1 MIPIESSTDRV
12 PESAPR
18 QRASILMVDDHPS
31 NLLALEAIL
40 EPLGQELI
48 KATSGEEALKFLL
61 QRDVAVI
68 LMDVQMPGMDGF
80 QTAAFIKQRERTR
93 TIPIIFL
100 TALSRDAAHIFKG
113 YAHGAVD
120 YLLKPFDPEILR
132 SKVSVFVDLFL
143 KEQQLQRQAALL
155 RQKEREAL
163 ERQSELRYRRL
174 LDALP
179 AAMWA
184 ARADGTMYYAN
195 QVWQAYTGRQGGEL
209 SLELFLEDVHPTERE
224 EMRRVWEEAV
234 RQGVQSEREFRMRR
248 HDGTWRW
255 HLARAVPEKDE
266 HGRLVGIIAVAT
278 DIDDKKRTEDALA
291 RFKATLD
298 ATLDCVLMFEPE
310 GLTLTYANA
319 GAARQLDTTVEEL
332 LGSSVLGVEAGVD
345 EVGFRQLLAPLVSG
359 TLPSQTYTTTHRR
372 RNGTEVPVEVV
383 LQYVAAGGGQG
394 RFVSVARDVTERQR
408 AEAALRMAN
417 EAKDAFLAA
426 ASHELRTPLAAAKG
440 HAHLA
445 MLKLGGQTDNG
456 PGKSLTIINRQ
467 IDRMTKLVEEL
478 LDISRLQAGRL
489 SLEVERF
496 DLAGLVRETCERMT
510 VLSQAHPLRVDAPEK
525 LEGLWDR
532 GRLDQVLTNLV
543 SNAIRYSPEG
553 GEVKVRVVE
562 EDTGVHL
569 TIQDQGVGI
578 PPEKQGLIF
587 ERFGR
592 AHGSRYGGLGLG
604 LTISQGIVEQ
614 HGGRIWV
621 ESRGVPGEG
630 STFHV
635 WLPREVAQASAA
647 AAATTH
653 STPQPQV
660 SAG

>member
-1 MIPIESSTDRV
+1 MIPTESSIDRA

-40 EPLGQELI
+40 EPLGQELV
-48 KATSGEEALKFLL
+48 KANSGEEALKYLL
-61 QRDVAVI
+61 QREFAVI

-80 QTAAFIKQRERTR
+80 QAAALIKQRERTR

-143 KEQQLQRQAALL
+143 KEQQIQRQSALL

-174 LDALP
+174 LDSLP
-179 AAMWA
+179 ETMWA
-184 ARADGTMYYAN
+184 ARPDGMLYYAN
-195 QVWQAYTGRQGGEL
+195 QAWRDYTGLDSEEITTQF
-209 SLELFLEDVHPTERE
+209 FLEYFHPADRTAMADQWRE
-224 EMRRVWEEAV
+224 TLQQGRRAE
-234 RQGVQSEREFRMRR
+234 SEFRMRR
-248 HDGTWRW
+248 KDGVWRW
-255 HLARAVPEKDE
+255 HLGRAAAERDE
-266 HGRLVGIIAVAT
+266 SGQVIGFICVAT
-278 DIDDKKRTEDALA
+278 DIDDKKRAEDALA

-298 ATLDCVLMFEPE
+298 ATVDCVLMFEPE
-310 GLTLTYANA
+310 KLTLTYANA
-319 GAARQLDTTVEEL
+319 GAARQLGATVEEL
-332 LGSSVLGVEAGVD
+332 VGSSVLAVEGAFD
-345 EVGFRQLLAPLVSG
+345 EEGFRKLLAPLLSG
-359 TLPSQTYTTTHRR
+359 TLPSQTYSTTYRR
-372 RNGTEVPVEVV
+372 RDGSEVPVEVV
-383 LQYVAAGGGQG
+383 LQHVPAGEGQS
-394 RFVSVARDVTERQR
+394 RFVSLARDITERQR

-445 MLKLGGQTDNG
+445 MLKLGGQADSG

-489 SLEVERF
+489 SLELEHF
-496 DLAGLVRETCERMT
+496 DLSVLVRETCDRMA
-510 VLSQAHPLRVDAPEK
+510 VLSQAHPLRMEIPEH
-525 LEGLWDR
+525 LEGRWDR
-532 GRLDQVLTNLV
+532 GRLDQVITNLL
-543 SNAIRYSPEG
+543 SNAIRYSPNG
-553 GEVKVRVVE
+553 GEVVVRLE
-562 EDTGVHL
+562 EENGGVHL
-569 TIQDQGVGI
+569 TVKDSGVGI
-578 PPEKQGLIF
+578 PPDKQGLIF

-592 AHGSRYGGLGLG
+592 AHGAKYGGLGLG

-621 ESRGVPGEG
+621 ESLGVPGEG
-630 STFHV
+630 SSFHV
-635 WLPREVAQASAA
+635 WLPREAVKVGASSSQEDDAAPQPQASA
-647 AAATTH
+647 
-653 STPQPQV
+653 
-660 SAG
+660 G